1 MILILE
7 VLINRL
13 IDKYIEM
20 NNEQVVLQTKYVDKK

>member
-20 NNEQVVLQTKYVDKK
+20 NNEQVVLQTKYVNKK

>member
-7 VLINRL
+7 LLINRL

>member
-7 VLINRL
+7 LLINRL

-20 NNEQVVLQTKYVDKK
+20 NNEQVVLQTKYVNKK